1 MRQVRINN
9 LDYAIFSLSLLI
21 YVQQR
26 YTDIQKLFLIGIT
39 IVIIIQTQK
48 ENSKG
53 ILKQVALFSL
63 LSCESS
69 SCRVH
74 PLPLLFL
81 RK

>member
-1 MRQVRINN
+1 MDPPPKTN
-9 LDYAIFSLSLLI
+9 LDYPCFDIMYSRST
-21 YVQQR
+21 R
-26 YTDIQKLFLIGIT
+26 DIQKLFLIGIT